1 MSHIRVLLA
10 DDHGLLRK
18 GVRSVLTQDPAVTIV
33 GEAGDGSEAVR
44 LAEELAPDVVVM
56 DVAMPGLNGLDAAAQ
71 ITRKSKRVGVIVLT
85 MYSDEEY
92 LIRAVSAGVRGYL
105 LKDSAEPDLI
115 RAVKAVAAG
124 NTFFSSAVAD
134 TLIDDYVERLQRS
147 DVRDSYE
154 LLTDREKQV
163 LQLLAEGK
171 TNKDVAAILSL
182 GLSTVE
188 SHRLNLMK
196 KLDLHNTAELVL
208 YAVRKKV
215 LRV

>member
-1 MSHIRVLLA
+1 MAAIRVLLA

-18 GVRSVLTQDPAVTIV
+18 GVRSVLTQDADVTIV
-33 GEAGDGSEAVR
+33 GEAGDGGEAVR

-56 DVAMPGLNGLDAAAQ
+56 DVAMPGLNGLDAAALM
-71 ITRKSKRVGVIVLT
+71 TRRSKRLGVIVLT

-92 LIRAVSAGVRGYL
+92 LVRAVSAGVRGYL

-124 NTFFSSAVAD
+124 RTFFGAAIANM
-134 TLIDDYVERLQRS
+134 LIDDYVARVQRS
-147 DVRDSYE
+147 EIRDSYE
-154 LLTDREKQV
+154 LLSDREKQV

-171 TNKDVAAILSL
+171 TNKDVATILSL

-188 SHRLNLMK
+188 SHRLNLMR

-208 YAVRKKV
+208 YAVRKKI

>member
-1 MSHIRVLLA
+1 MGSIRVVLA

-18 GVRSVLTQDPAVTIV
+18 GVRSVLSQDHDIAIV

-44 LAEELAPDVVVM
+44 LVEQLSPDVVVM
-56 DVAMPGLNGLDAAAQ
+56 DVAMPGLNGIDAAAQ
-71 ITRKSKRVGVIVLT
+71 MTRRSKQLGVIMLT
-85 MYSDEEY
+85 MYPDEEY
-92 LIRAVSAGVRGYL
+92 LIRAVTAGVRGYL

-115 RAVKAVAAG
+115 RAIKEVSAG
-124 NTFFSSAVAD
+124 HTFFSAAVAN
-134 TLIDDYVERLQRS
+134 TLIEDYVARLQRS
-147 DVRDSYE
+147 GARDSYD
-154 LLTDREKQV
+154 LLTEREKQV

-171 TNKDVAAILSL
+171 TNKDVATILAL

-196 KLDLHNTAELVL
+196 KLGLHNTAELVL
-208 YAVRKKV
+208 YAVRMKI